1 MDRPVRLA
9 LVGNPNCGKSSLF
22 NLLTGGRA
30 KVANLPGVT
39 VAPSRGRLNVNAEVE
54 LIDLP
59 GTYSLHPKALDE
71 AVTRDALLHPEQRP
85 DGVLLVLDS
94 ANIKRNLY
102 LCLQALELGLPT
114 LTVVN
119 ETDRT
124 PWSRPPSGR
133 PSVRRCSPFTP
144 SMAGAPRPSPSG
156 SQAGHSVLL
165 QPVRPPRLRLGES
178 RWTCPH
184 WPPPCR
190 TSRRPDSTSS

>member
-1 MDRPVRLA
+1 MRLA

-85 DGVLLVLDS
+85 DGILLVLDS

-102 LCLQALELGLPT
+102 LCLQALGLGLPT

-119 ETDRT
+119 ETDET
-124 PWSRPPSGR
+124 PWSSPALEQALRTEVFRIHALDGRGTEALAQRLSGWAQRP
-133 PSVRRCSPFTP
+133 
-144 SMAGAPRPSPSG
+144 
-156 SQAGHSVLL
+156 L
-165 QPVRPPRLRLGES
+165 QPARPPRLRLGGR

-184 WPPPCR
+184 WPRPCR
-190 TSRRPDSTSS
+190 TSHRPDSISS